1 MQSLI
6 MLLILGIY
14 FIFGLPFAMLS
25 LSLHNFLLNM
35 NKYNFYLF
43 LLSINPLFFNML
55 QIIYI
60 TMFFV
65 IVIVTFYLNTMLD
78 FYYNIKHILQYSATF
93 EYLNQIDNNISQEL
107 EDIQMINTLLM
118 VCESCVIYLKEIFCY
133 TKNKLSSH
141 LHILNPNCGLY
152 ISHLKTLCDCL
163 NIYLNNLIE
172 KIIENIY
179 FLLNEISITNYLISK
194 IKNYFI
200 ITEHLHINNNN
211 NNIDNQ
217 QEESCISK
225 IPELNEIN
233 KMLENISA
241 LPNTKQNVSRS
252 TTSMSELSEINDML
266 NEMNNIMNF
275 ISDVPITQNLIKNIL
290 DSDINEI
297 IPRLSSESKNI
308 KHTKKKK

>member
-1 MQSLI
+1 
-6 MLLILGIY
+6 MLLMLGIY
-14 FIFGLPFAMLS
+14 FIFGLPFAMVS
-25 LSLHNFLLNM
+25 LSLHNFLLNT

-43 LLSINPLFFNML
+43 LLSINPLFFSML

-60 TMFFV
+60 TTFFV
-65 IVIVTFYLNTMLD
+65 IVIVTFYLNTILN
-78 FYYNIKHILQYSATF
+78 FYNNIKYILQYSATF
-93 EYLNQIDNNISQEL
+93 EYINQIDTNISQEL

-118 VCESCVIYLKEIFCY
+118 FCESYVTYLKEKIYY

-141 LHILNPNCGLY
+141 LQILNPNCGSY
-152 ISHLKTLCDCL
+152 ISHLKTFCDCS
-163 NIYLNNLIE
+163 NIYLNILIE

-200 ITEHLHINNNN
+200 ITEHLHINNN
-211 NNIDNQ
+211 IDNQ
-217 QEESCISK
+217 PEESCISR

-275 ISDVPITQNLIKNIL
+275 ISDVPIAQNLIKNIL

-297 IPRLSSESKNI
+297 IPRRSSESKNI